1 MKVIDLTT
9 KTQALQVR
17 LDPSPVYDLLAA
29 MYLVENWTPD
39 RGFEIDR
46 RWVARAR
53 KALDPAMRRDLHLFG
68 QERGFLMG
76 LTGLIEDRSG
86 ISVDEFLD
94 VLRATAPVEVLTRM
108 LTAPR
113 AARPAAAV
121 IREALAEPSGAA
133 VEAAVAAYP
142 SDFDA
147 ARVRAII
154 AQGPRAA
161 QARLIDLVGGFY
173 DRVYR
178 HEEAEVLPILRADVE
193 AKQAL
198 AATMSPVDLVERA
211 SGGFQIN
218 PDSDVSDVVLA
229 PTFHFRPYNLI
240 SEYPGVRVFI
250 YPVDAAAADSGAS
263 ARDLTRLF
271 KALGDETRLRVL
283 QLLGEREMYLQE
295 IANGLGVTHVTAIHH
310 LALLRA
316 AHLVRV
322 VERQGK
328 NYYQLRPE
336 ITAEVTD
343 RVMRLLGKQKTKAG
357 QRH

>member
-29 MYLVENWTPD
+29 MYLVENWTSD

-53 KALDPAMRRDLHLFG
+53 KALDPAMRRDLRLFG

-76 LTGLIEDRSG
+76 LIWLIEERSG
-86 ISVDEFLD
+86 LSVGEFLE
-94 VLRATAPVEVLTRM
+94 VVRATAPVELLARM

-113 AARPAAAV
+113 AARPAAAEV
-121 IREALAEPSGAA
+121 RAALTEPTAA
-133 VEAAVAAYP
+133 SVEAAVAAYP
-142 SDFDA
+142 QDFDA
-147 ARVRAII
+147 ERVRAIVSDS
-154 AQGPRAA
+154 
-161 QARLIDLVGGFY
+161 ARSALALIDLIAGFN

-178 HEEAEVLPILRADVE
+178 HEEPAVLPILRADVE

-198 AATMSPVDLVERA
+198 AATLAPVDLVERA

-218 PDSDVSDVVLA
+218 PDSDVTDVVLA
-229 PTFHFRPYNLI
+229 PTYHFRPYNLI

-250 YPVDAAAADSGAS
+250 YPVDVAAADPAAS
-263 ARDLTRLF
+263 AADLTRLF
-271 KALGDETRLRVL
+271 KALGDETRLRIL
-283 QLLGEREMYLQE
+283 QLLGDREMYLQE
-295 IANGLGVTHVTAIHH
+295 IANRLGVTHVTAIHH

-336 ITAEVTD
+336 ITAEVSD
-343 RVMRLLGKQKTKAG
+343 RVARLLGRQKTKTG
-357 QRH
+357 PRH